1 MHHFNSNG
9 TTAQRVVCLLC
20 LVMSSLPQQ
29 NRSLSLKGPHY
40 YKFLQSVQLVQ
51 ANTPS
56 PLAQQTDT
64 DLREYLRG
72 PAFEIFQIREYLRG
86 PAFEIFQMLIAELD
100 YEGRYLFLNSIA
112 NQLQY
117 PNNLTHF
124 FYMVLLN
131 LFAEPNQV
139 SLSLAHVLLIC
150 VSFQLCIEHKIQL
163 YATTKLLL
171 SPIIG

>member
-72 PAFEIFQIREYLRG
+72 PAFEIFQ
-86 PAFEIFQMLIAELD
+86 MLIAELD

-131 LFAEPNQV
+131 LFAEANQV